1 MSKTMRP
8 VTLTEFQEASLDY
21 VIIGGGTAGL
31 ALAARLTN
39 DPNITVGVLEAG
51 EARLGDENIESIGG
65 LAKML
70 HNPDYDWS
78 FKTVPQVSRCYRLLS
93 CC

>member
-1 MSKTMRP
+1 MRLA
-8 VTLTEFQEASLDY
+8 TLTEFQEASLDY

-31 ALAARLTN
+31 VLAARLTN

-65 LAKML
+65 LANML
-70 HNPDYDWS
+70 QNPDYDWS
-78 FKTVPQVSRCYRLLS
+78 FKTVPQVSRCHRLLS